1 MMIAKPTWRAVAT
14 TAAASLCLTL
24 AACGGGSTGTTS
36 STAANCS
43 GETPG
48 VTASEIKIGA
58 MSPMTGPAAEHFLG
72 FQDAVKARIDEQN
85 AQGGVNGR
93 KIVVVSGD
101 DQGDG
106 ARQVTTARSLIQ
118 DQQVFAIVATVR
130 NDTMFPFLK
139 QNNVPIFASPSVP
152 AFGTDRN
159 AFGISGA
166 FAPDATSTAIADFM
180 KAKGVTRL
188 ALTAHNTPGSTG
200 GAKQAAVAAQAVN
213 LAVGYS
219 PTDIPVGSFD
229 GTATALR
236 IREDGDDGLYSPL
249 LASSAVSLSTALNA
263 QSVNLKAKMLT
274 GIYDPK
280 VLAQTGS
287 ALEGAWGFTTPMKPL
302 ELDDPAVKQYVK
314 VMNERAAGWVSSP
327 HAGYGYVAADLFI
340 HGLQLA
346 GDCLT
351 RDNYV
356 NTLRESDGYDGNGL
370 LYEKVQFKPGLTN
383 NGNPPSCNWFVQVKG
398 GAFTPEPQATC
409 GKLVKTG

>member
-1 MMIAKPTWRAVAT
+1 
-14 TAAASLCLTL
+14 
-24 AACGGGSTGTTS
+24 
-36 STAANCS
+36 
-43 GETPG
+43 
-48 VTASEIKIGA
+48 
-58 MSPMTGPAAEHFLG
+58 MTGPAAEHFLG

-93 KIVVVSGD
+93 KIVVVPGD

-106 ARQVTTARSLIQ
+106 ARQVTTARSLVQ
-118 DQQVFAIVATVR
+118 DEQVFAIVATIR

-139 QNNVPIFASPSVP
+139 QNNVPVFASPSVP

-180 KAKGVTRL
+180 KAKGVTKL

-229 GTATALR
+229 ATATALR

-249 LASSAVSLSTALNA
+249 LAESGVSLSSALNA
-263 QSVNLKAKMLT
+263 QSANLKAKLLT

-280 VLAQTGS
+280 VVAQAGP
-287 ALEGAWGFTTPMKPL
+287 AVEGAWSYTTPLKPL
-302 ELDDPAVKQYVK
+302 ELDDAAVKQYLK
-314 VMNERAAGWVSSP
+314 AMNERAPDFIASP

-346 GDCLT
+346 GDCVT
-351 RDNYV
+351 RDNFV
-356 NTLRESDGYDGNGL
+356 NTLRGSDGFDANGL
-370 LYEKVQFKPGLTN
+370 LYEKVSFKPGLTP
-383 NGNPPSCNWFVQVKG
+383 NGNPPACNWFVQVRG
-398 GAFTPEPQATC
+398 GALTPEPQATC